1 MLKTSSAKAKGRKH
15 QQNIRDAIMR
25 AFPHLQEGDI
35 ESRSMGSGGVD
46 LMFSPLARKTL
57 PISIEAKKT
66 KKTPAR
72 AEIGQAQ
79 ANAYEGT
86 IGAVVWSPHG
96 TGPGKELIM
105 FDFNEFL
112 DWYKRY
118 ANESDLPSLQE

>member
-1 MLKTSSAKAKGRKH
+1 MPIKTSSAKAKGRKH
-15 QQNIRDAIMR
+15 QQAIRDAIL
-25 AFPHLQEGDI
+25 AKFPQLGEGDI

-46 LMFSPLARKTL
+46 LMFSPLARHHL

-66 KKTPAR
+66 KKTPTR
-72 AEIGQAQ
+72 EEIGQAQ
-79 ANAYEGT
+79 HNAYEGT

-112 DWYKRY
+112 EWYKGER
-118 ANESDLPSLQE
+118 Q